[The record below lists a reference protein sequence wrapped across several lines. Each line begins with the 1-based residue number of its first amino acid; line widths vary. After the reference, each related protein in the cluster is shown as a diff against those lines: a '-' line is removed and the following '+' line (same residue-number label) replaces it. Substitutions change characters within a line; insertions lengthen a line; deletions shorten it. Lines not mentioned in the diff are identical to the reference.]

1 MLTYP
6 SKSIL
11 LIQIEWGG
19 GGSGNDP
26 RHLMLPN
33 ICLKSQKELLV
44 RGHFPLIS
52 HGISGEKSS
61 NFSLK
66 AVRDRMPHRVRS
78 T

>member
-33 ICLKSQKELLV
+33 ICLKSQKELPRSRSFSLNIPWYI
-44 RGHFPLIS
+44 RG
-52 HGISGEKSS
+52 KSS